1 MYEPLDLSSN
11 CRNNC
16 DIEYFQRGLI
26 NNHQMLAWT
35 GQLGH
40 NSTISPSFT
49 TTGVY
54 KGQGQDLPPDTGAL
68 GNINWT
74 WEYQMYPIQT
84 GIKVLVITITIYISN
99 YNSIVPSEAVR
110 DVTDGQRQLDRELG
124 Q

>member
-1 MYEPLDLSSN
+1 MVD
-11 CRNNC
+11 
-16 DIEYFQRGLI
+16 
-26 NNHQMLAWT
+26 WT

-84 GIKVLVITITIYISN
+84 GIKVLVITITIYIINSVFSN
-99 YNSIVPSEAVR
+99 
-110 DVTDGQRQLDRELG
+110 VTEWIFRNM
-124 Q
+124 